1 LIYVQSN
8 MYRPLPLVKN
18 EIEKLATHGS
28 LLPVPLLPAQLKSSK
43 ASSVRDWLA
52 GGGEMGAL
60 MHAVDWQP
68 ARECFPEVWHII
80 GHSIKK
86 ALRWL
91 ADASEAG
98 GLAKAAVPSSQTGD
112 ESEDRLAYQPPSR
125 FTPHI
130 LLAAAEGDLRQDV
143 QRFRECSTS
152 R

>member
-1 LIYVQSN
+1 VGKVDICSIEHVS
-8 MYRPLPLVKN
+8 PALPLVKN

-60 MHAVDWQP
+60 M
-68 ARECFPEVWHII
+68 
-80 GHSIKK
+80 
-86 ALRWL
+86 
-91 ADASEAG
+91 
-98 GLAKAAVPSSQTGD
+98 
-112 ESEDRLAYQPPSR
+112 
-125 FTPHI
+125 
-130 LLAAAEGDLRQDV
+130 LAAAEGDLRQDV